1 MFASHGHSDNDGGHL
16 EVLVVPVVRPRGPR
30 QLEPA
35 GEGILQLALV
45 LLSITLR
52 THHNYVTRHLVRALA
67 AHSWPGVE
75 GVLGGIRP
83 GAQRTGAVRLA
94 HRVTSA
100 WEEIFL
106 NYYTSNII
114 CRIACNIRRTYESHN
129 LPVVEVHAAK
139 HVPRLQV
146 HTK

>member
-1 MFASHGHSDNDGGHL
+1 MVHGSSNPLVKAFSSLPWYYLVSHCGH
-16 EVLVVPVVRPRGPR
+16 
-30 QLEPA
+30 
-35 GEGILQLALV
+35 IAL
-45 LLSITLR
+45 SNT
-52 THHNYVTRHLVRALA
+52 HLVRALA

-94 HRVTSA
+94 HRVTAA

-114 CRIACNIRRTYESHN
+114 CRRACNIRRTYESHN